1 MLPCYRVVNLFLP
14 RSCLSKACIGALPTR
29 ALSDFSGSFQEHCS
43 PLKVS
48 CCRQLNCFVEA
59 LHDDLTPRFR
69 LRHTSS
75 RQQGFGGTLARK
87 TQLAQSIQHCA
98 ERFVRS
104 SILIEQVMQSFELM
118 NRRCRQDA
126 DLNIARQSVNYLSLH
141 VLHVGF
147 IRHLL
152 NSKRLVIQVKG
163 SEASYC

>member
-1 MLPCYRVVNLFLP
+1 M
-14 RSCLSKACIGALPTR
+14 
-29 ALSDFSGSFQEHCS
+29 
-43 PLKVS
+43 
-48 CCRQLNCFVEA
+48 
-59 LHDDLTPRFR
+59 
-69 LRHTSS
+69 
-75 RQQGFGGTLARK
+75 LARR

-104 SILIEQVMQSFELM
+104 LVFVEQVMQSFKLM

-126 DLNIARQSVNYLSLH
+126 DFNIAGQSVNYLPLH

-147 IRHLL
+147 IGDLL